1 MVGFVNRYYT
11 PFLPA
16 TSKGGTRFAVIL
28 LAAEKQKEVT
38 ELVPTQRLTQD
49 QDILV
54 LIPEHRHAPHKNNT
68 QHLSQHS
75 SPYMS

>member
-1 MVGFVNRYYT
+1 MFSPR
-11 PFLPA
+11 
-16 TSKGGTRFAVIL
+16 KGGKRFAVIL

-49 QDILV
+49 QDILM
-54 LIPEHRHAPHKNNT
+54 LIPEHRHGPHKNNT